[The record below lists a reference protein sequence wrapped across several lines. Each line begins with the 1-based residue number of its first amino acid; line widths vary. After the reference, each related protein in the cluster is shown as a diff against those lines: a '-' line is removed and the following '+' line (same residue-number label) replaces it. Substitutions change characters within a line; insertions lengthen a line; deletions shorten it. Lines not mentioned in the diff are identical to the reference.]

1 MAIDNLNTG
10 KEIIDATRNAVIEAA
25 ENVSNIIEEHD
36 AAAHHE
42 VFYQSAEFWVAA
54 AFVLVV
60 ILLARPISKIIMKMI
75 NDNIADIKERIQES
89 VNLQSEAQK
98 LLASY
103 ERKFQNVNEEADT
116 ILKRSQNEIDYMRK
130 AALSKLEQE
139 MKQREA
145 EVEERLQAAKDKAS
159 SEISQFAGSLS
170 IKAVKKALHDSLT
183 AKDLS
188 KLIDTSLQNL
198 EKL

>member
-25 ENVSNIIEEHD
+25 ENVSNIIEEHE

-42 VFYQSAEFWVAA
+42 IFYQGAEFWVAA

-75 NDNIADIKERIQES
+75 NNNITNIQERIQES
-89 VNLQSEAQK
+89 VDLQSEAQK

-103 ERKFQNVNEEADT
+103 ERKFKNVNEEVEA
-116 ILKRSQNEIDYMRK
+116 IIKRSQNEIDYIRK
-130 AALSKLEQE
+130 AELSKLEQE
-139 MKQREA
+139 MKQRED
-145 EVEERLQAAKDKAS
+145 EVDERLQAAKNKAS
-159 SEISQFAGSLS
+159 SEISQFAGNLS
-170 IKAVKKALHDSLT
+170 IKAVKTALHKGLT
-183 AKDLS
+183 TKDLS
-188 KLIDTSLQNL
+188 NLIDTSLKNL